1 VCRFVNEAGTKNKVG
16 MLTLDIQN
24 AFNSAPWEKILETM
38 ANKGLPAYL
47 CGIIDHYFKDRT
59 LHFREP
65 SGVETVTNLSSGVPQ
80 GSVLGPTLWNI
91 LYDGL
96 LNESLPGGTK
106 YLAFADDVSILA
118 RAEGTCQ
125 LQTMLEEAA
134 ETTIAWLQTSGLNLA
149 VHKSEAVVI
158 TNRRHHNELVIEMS
172 GSHITTRQNLKYQDI
187 QLDQKLCFTEHARL
201 TAVKANRAVQ
211 NLSRILPNMSA
222 IKQAKRN
229 LLSSVVHSLLL
240 YGAPVWAGKMSRSGL
255 TELAKVQRRIA
266 LRVAF
271 AFRTTSSD
279 AVLVVTGITPIDL
292 QDIRRK
298 TTHDQ
303 RQNPDPQNSPQETE
317 DKITSVWQSRWDS
330 SSKGRWTYQIIK
342 SVAT

>member
-1 VCRFVNEAGTKNKVG
+1 
-16 MLTLDIQN
+16 
-24 AFNSAPWEKILETM
+24 
-38 ANKGLPAYL
+38 
-47 CGIIDHYFKDRT
+47 
-59 LHFREP
+59 
-65 SGVETVTNLSSGVPQ
+65 
-80 GSVLGPTLWNI
+80 
-91 LYDGL
+91 
-96 LNESLPGGTK
+96 
-106 YLAFADDVSILA
+106 LAFADDVAILA
-118 RAEGTCQ
+118 RAEGTWQ
-125 LQTMLEEAA
+125 LQIMLEEAA
-134 ETTIAWLQTSGLNLA
+134 ETTRAWLQTSGLNLA
-149 VHKSEAVVI
+149 VQKSEAVVI
-158 TNRRHHNELVIEMS
+158 TNRCHHNELVIEMS
-172 GSHITTRQNLKYQDI
+172 GSHITAGQNLKYLGI

-201 TAVKANRAVQ
+201 MAVKANRAVQ
-211 NLSRILPNMSA
+211 NLSRILPKVSA
-222 IKQAKRN
+222 TKQAKRN

-255 TELAKVQRRIA
+255 AELAKVQRRIA